1 MRQKV
6 VIIGRGYNNRLALLR
21 PLGEL
26 GYDISIVILEHYP
39 KRPIDSYS
47 KYVTNCYICS
57 EETEEALLYVLM
69 TNCIDEKQKVIL
81 IPSEDF
87 SVYVLDKNLN
97 KLKKFFLF
105 PNIHER
111 QGAVV
116 EWMDKGKQKALAR
129 TMGLNVAN
137 SRSVEITNGKYV
149 VPSDILY
156 PCFIKAQTFVLKAKN
171 VLSKCDNEQELITVL
186 DSVCEQHKD
195 IVLMIEEFKEIEREL
210 SVGGFSDGNDVIIP
224 GVIEKLTIAN
234 GVTMKGKIVSTNGYE
249 EIIDK
254 FKRFIRGIDFVGI
267 FDIDFYY
274 SGNEFYFCELN
285 LRYGGT
291 GFAYIKKGIN
301 FPEMLARTLSGR
313 SINDVN
319 KSVTSDSFCVNE
331 DVCLRNWYYGRMT
344 TKEYLHVME
353 SSDIYIYRDCIDS
366 VPEKMYNRIFL
377 KMRIKRIVK
386 KIIKIIVK

>member
-26 GYDISIVILEHYP
+26 GYEISIVMLEHYP

-47 KYVTNCYICS
+47 KYVTNCYICP
-57 EETEEALLYVLM
+57 EETEEALLHVLM
-69 TNCIDEKQKVIL
+69 TNCIDEEQKVIL

-87 SVYVLDKNLN
+87 SVYVIDKNLN
-97 KLKKFFLF
+97 KLKKHFLF

-137 SRSVEITNGKYV
+137 SKSVEITNGKYV
-149 VPSDILY
+149 IPSDILY

-171 VLSKCDNEQELITVL
+171 VLHKCDNEQELITVL
-186 DSVCEQHKD
+186 DSVSEQHKD
-195 IVLMIEEFKEIEREL
+195 LVVMIEEFKEIEHEYA
-210 SVGGFSDGNDVIIP
+210 VVGFSNSDEIIIP
-224 GVIEKLTIAN
+224 GVIEIFSIAN
-234 GVTMKGKIVSTNGYE
+234 GITMKGKIVSTNGYE
-249 EIIDK
+249 ELIDK
-254 FKRFIRGIDFVGI
+254 FKKYIREIGFVGI
-267 FDIDFYY
+267 FDIDFYC

-291 GFAYIKKGIN
+291 GYAYIKKGIN
-301 FPEMLARTLSGR
+301 FPEMLVRTLRGKT
-313 SINDVN
+313 INDIKN
-319 KSVTSDSFCVNE
+319 IISTDSSCVNE
-331 DVCLRNWYYGRMT
+331 DVCLMSWYYGRMT
-344 TKEYLHVME
+344 TKEYIHIMK
-353 SSDIYIYRDCIDS
+353 SSELFIYKDEIDS
-366 VPEKMYNRIFL
+366 VPEKMFKRFFMKLRL
-377 KMRIKRIVK
+377 KRAVK
-386 KIIKIIVK
+386 KILGILN